1 MSDLLHILLLL
12 WGFPIPFKWHCT
24 TKRAF
29 FSDSVQLGLAAFQ
42 PSYLEFLMRVYVHI
56 SSFPKW
62 ARASLSS
69 HVCNS
74 WVCILSIQLS
84 QTRTNN
90 YFTSLLSTKGRQN
103 SRCRQF
109 IALQAVRK
117 VFFDWAERVR
127 LMSCTEEL
135 GESRA
140 WAIPSRRAWAQW
152 RANAP
157 QHQGCSWGSWAVR
170 LPSCWASA
178 CCASTSGQGEGE
190 CTAGRDAW
198 VECSTNVNDSTKNGC
213 GTSHVTVVP
222 GMQQCRL
229 VCRYTKLH
237 LKHTDSQLYLCAE
250 RQNLIKPNL
259 E

>member
-69 HVCNS
+69 YVCNS

-103 SRCRQF
+103 SRCRQQF

-117 VFFDWAERVR
+117 VFFELSGLGWCLVLRNWVRAGHGQSQAGEREPSEGPMHPNTRAAHGAPELWGCPVVGLLPAVPAHLGR
-127 LMSCTEEL
+127 ERGNAQREEMP
-135 GESRA
+135 E
-140 WAIPSRRAWAQW
+140 W
-152 RANAP
+152 NAVP
-157 QHQGCSWGSWAVR
+157 MLTTVLKMA
-170 LPSCWASA
+170 
-178 CCASTSGQGEGE
+178 
-190 CTAGRDAW
+190 
-198 VECSTNVNDSTKNGC
+198 
-213 GTSHVTVVP
+213 VVP
-222 GMQQCRL
+222 PTSLWCLACSSAG
-229 VCRYTKLH
+229 
-237 LKHTDSQLYLCAE
+237 
-250 RQNLIKPNL
+250 
-259 E
+259 